1 MHTETIRVVDFFV
14 LFSCS
19 KEANADWLFRLFH
32 SCNRVQKYAES
43 EMLQVYLTLRR
54 KFMYI

>member
-1 MHTETIRVVDFFV
+1 MHAETIRVVDFFV

-43 EMLQVYLTLRR
+43 EMLQVYLT
-54 KFMYI
+54 